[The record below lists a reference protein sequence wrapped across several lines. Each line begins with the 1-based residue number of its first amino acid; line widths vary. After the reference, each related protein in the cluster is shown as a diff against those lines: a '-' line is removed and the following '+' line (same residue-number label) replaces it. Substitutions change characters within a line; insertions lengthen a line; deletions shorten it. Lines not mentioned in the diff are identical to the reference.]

1 MIYGSGIDIIE
12 IRRIQNSLDRHS
24 GRFEERVF
32 TSEEIAYCRSKAYP
46 ARHFAARFAV
56 KEATF
61 KAFGTGMNGGVSW
74 KELEVF
80 NEKASGKPI
89 LKMTGKGLEL
99 FENLKLKSIHIS
111 ISHDDQ
117 YAIAQAIAEA

>member
-12 IRRIQNSLDRHS
+12 IRRIQRSLEKHS
-24 GRFEERVF
+24 GRFEERIF
-32 TSEEIAYCRSKAYP
+32 TSGEITYCRSKAYP

-56 KEATF
+56 KEATL
-61 KAFGTGMNGGVSW
+61 KAFGTGMNGGVAW
-74 KELEVF
+74 KELEVL
-80 NEKASGKPI
+80 NQDSGKPF

-99 FENLKLKSIHIS
+99 FESLKLKSIHIS

-117 YAIAQAIAEA
+117 YAIAQAIAES

>member
-12 IRRIQNSLDRHS
+12 IRRVQSSLDRYS
-24 GRFEERVF
+24 GRFEERIF
-32 TSEEIAYCRSKAYP
+32 TFGEIAYCRSKAYP

-56 KEATF
+56 KEATL

-80 NEKASGKPI
+80 NEEVSGKPI

-99 FENLKLKSIHIS
+99 FESLKLKSAHIS

-117 YAIAQAIAEA
+117 YAIAQAIAES